1 MKTSLLL
8 LFILSGFVVYG
19 ACPQMRKSGYKPPQ
33 VKYTNPAVPNY
44 SGSTQIKKNPKVYK
58 FVVNEERF
66 KKLSEARKHMTK
78 LQKEAKKEGRKVEVL
93 KINRYTYKVISE
105 KEAEEEYS
113 QLVSSE

>member
-1 MKTSLLL
+1 ML
-8 LFILSGFVVYG
+8 V
-19 ACPQMRKSGYKPPQ
+19 RKCER
-33 VKYTNPAVPNY
+33 VDTNPSSKIYKSSSSKLLWVNPE
-44 SGSTQIKKNPKVYK
+44 IKKDPKVYK